1 MIKAGSDPRSFMH
14 MMGNRVPSVLG
25 SWEPTDDKLLEA
37 YKKAESKLEA
47 F

>member
-1 MIKAGSDPRSFMH
+1 

-37 YKKAESKLEA
+37 YKKAEPKLKVL
-47 F
+47 